1 MRNYAAPVRERAKHV
16 VLSGLDRALA
26 VRGLEGADAALA
38 RAEVIDGGRAA
49 VRAARGRRRLVA
61 ALEVVVTRPGR
72 AELRARPVVHAGP
85 GEVTVELEAS
95 AVSPGTERA
104 QWLRLPNAQPMLP
117 FVPGYAGAGRVLA
130 VGEDVAGLAPGDRVA
145 VLPRAATRR
154 RSRCPPAG
162 PSPVPG
168 GVAAPE
174 AALAYLAVIAGYGV
188 RRAGP
193 LAGRHVC
200 VLGAGPIGAL
210 ARRLAALQAPAAV
223 TVVARSRRREAAA
236 RADRFVA
243 LAEGADLADVGAA
256 VVIEATGDPAAIAPA
271 VAAARAGGTVVLLG
285 SPRGITP
292 DAALGD
298 AAAPRHPARRRPHQ
312 RARHRG
318 AATRRRPV
326 RGARTRVP
334 RRRSPPGGSTRP
346 TSRARRSTRA
356 RSSTSTAASRAA
368 RSTPRTW
375 TGRRCRPRSGSGA
388 ASLPPAAAGGP
399 ARAPARA
406 APARAR
412 RCASP

>member
-1 MRNYAAPVRERAKHV
+1 M
-16 VLSGLDRALA
+16 
-26 VRGLEGADAALA
+26 
-38 RAEVIDGGRAA
+38 
-49 VRAARGRRRLVA
+49 
-61 ALEVVVTRPGR
+61 VTRPGR

-104 QWLRLPNAQPMLP
+104 QWLRLPNAQPLLP

-130 VGEDVAGLAPGDRVA
+130 VGDDVAGLAPGDRVA
-145 VLPRAATRR
+145 VLRARHASAVTV
-154 RSRCPPAG
+154 PAG
-162 PSPVPG
+162 WAVPVPG

-210 ARRLAALQAPAAV
+210 ARRLAALQAPAEV

-271 VAAARAGGTVVLLG
+271 VAAARDGGTVVLLG

-298 AAAPRHPARRRPHQ
+298 LQRRGIRLVGAHISALATEARRHGGDPFAAL
-312 RARHRG
+312 AREFLDAVAAGRLDAADLAGEAVDPREIVHFYRRLARG
-318 AATRRRPV
+318 EADAAHLDWEALPPAERLG
-326 RGARTRVP
+326 RGVLP
-334 RRRSPPGGSTRP
+334 RRRAG
-346 TSRARRSTRA
+346 
-356 RSSTSTAASRAA
+356 
-368 RSTPRTW
+368 
-375 TGRRCRPRSGSGA
+375 TGA
-388 ASLPPAAAGGP
+388 
-399 ARAPARA
+399 APARA
-406 APARAR
+406 AARRAR